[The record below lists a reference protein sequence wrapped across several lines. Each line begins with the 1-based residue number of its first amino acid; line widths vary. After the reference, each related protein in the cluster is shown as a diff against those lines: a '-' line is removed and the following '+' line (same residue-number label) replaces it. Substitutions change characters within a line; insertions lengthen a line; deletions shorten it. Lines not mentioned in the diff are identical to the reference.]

1 MVYDLIIA
9 GSGSVGAATGYYA
22 SRAGLKVLMIDAK
35 HPPHS
40 FGAHS
45 GLRRLPLPYSQHSP
59 ARQALAARSQQQW
72 QEFATRQPSLIQYSG
87 VLYAA
92 PPDDAI
98 LMSVRHQLDSE
109 TLTQAAVQARW
120 PQLTLPAD
128 SEAVFDPQGC
138 FVDAQ
143 QVVSEWVRL
152 ACEQGAG
159 QLFNCP
165 VISIQR
171 HEGEQWV
178 ETADGVY
185 RGHKVLLSSGSLLT
199 QIMPELPMRTMRQV
213 TGWFQADG
221 RYSANNQFPAIQLQF
236 SDGSQYSAFPSQ
248 ADALPVSRE
257 DSALSLS
264 SADTLLPFGSVAS
277 DGSQCFRF
285 LRETLSGVGGCLRGT
300 VECYQQTLDGEGI
313 IDTAPQNADC
323 LIISGGGYDS
333 LPLAPALADI
343 ACQFAQN
350 HVPDYDLH
358 PFSLRR
364 FSH

>member
-1 MVYDLIIA
+1 MVYDLIIV
-9 GSGSVGAATGYYA
+9 GSGSVGAATGYYT
-22 SRAGLKVLMIDAK
+22 SRAGLKVLMIDAR

-40 FGAHS
+40 FGGHS
-45 GLRRLPLPYSQHSP
+45 GLRRLPFPSAQPSP
-59 ARQALAARSQQQW
+59 ARQALAARSQQRW
-72 QEFATRQPSLIQYSG
+72 QEFAASQPSLIQHSG

-92 PPDDAI
+92 PPDDA
-98 LMSVRHQLDSE
+98 LLVAVRQKSDSE
-109 TLTQAAVQARW
+109 ALTQSVLQARW
-120 PQLTLPAD
+120 PQISLPAD
-128 SEAVFDPQGC
+128 SEAVFDPQGS

-143 QVVSEWVRL
+143 QIVGEWVRL

-165 VISIQR
+165 VISIQS

-178 ETADGVY
+178 ETVDGVY
-185 RGHKVLLSSGSLLT
+185 RGHKVLLSSGSLLN
-199 QIMPELPMRTMRQV
+199 QLMPELPINAIRQV

-221 RYSANNQFPAIQLQF
+221 RYSGHNQFPALQLRL

-257 DSALSLS
+257 DSAQSLS

-277 DGSQCFRF
+277 DGSQCFGF

-300 VECYQQTLDGEGI
+300 AECYQQTADGEWI
-313 IDTAPQNADC
+313 IDIAPQNADC
-323 LIISGGGYDS
+323 LIISGGGRDS

-343 ACQFAQN
+343 ACQFAQ
-350 HVPDYDLH
+350 HQVPDYDLE
-358 PFSLRR
+358 PFSLHR